1 MNMPDL
7 PITTDRL
14 KLRAFEPRDLDGL
27 FAYLTLPDSQRYLDL
42 PVRDIAEAR
51 AELSSL
57 RQQTR
62 LMRPGDTLALAVSS
76 ARSGV
81 LVGHI
86 LLRWTDAT
94 ASQAELRFLFD
105 PRHSAERYATEAV
118 TAAID
123 LAFGTLGMHRVFVRS
138 SARHTGTV
146 RLLKGLGMRLEAH
159 YREHALFQGEW
170 DEEMHFALLDREWR
184 RTGKVHDLARPM
196 VA

>member
-14 KLRAFEPRDLDGL
+14 KLRVFEPRDLDGL
-27 FAYLTLPDSQRYLDL
+27 FAYLSLPDSQRYLDV
-42 PVRDIAEAR
+42 PVRDVGEAR
-51 AELSSL
+51 AELSTL

-62 LMRPGDTLALAVSS
+62 LMRPGDTLALAVSCVKTS
-76 ARSGV
+76 A
-81 LVGHI
+81 LVGHVQ
-86 LLRWTDAT
+86 LRWTDAT

-105 PRHSAERYATEAV
+105 PRQSAERYATEAV
-118 TAAID
+118 SAALD

-138 SARHTGTV
+138 SARHTTSV
-146 RLLKGLGMRLEAH
+146 RLLKALGMRLEAH

-170 DEEMHFALLDREWR
+170 DEEMHFAILDREWR
-184 RTGKVHDLARPM
+184 RTSKVQDIARPM